1 MKKILLSTV
10 AFAGLTAG
18 AMAADLPMRA
28 APPPP
33 VAAAVPVFTWTGFYV
48 GVNVGWAFTDNED
61 GRDGGNR
68 LVTPRGGPDNEP
80 FDVVPAAG
88 GSFLTGRRD
97 SGSDNGIL
105 GGGQVGY
112 NMQFGMF
119 VAGIEADIQAIDL
132 EGGRDG
138 RRLTTTGVASAAPRF
153 DVGRPRHG
161 IIGAT
166 NNVFFGG
173 FNGANGEDVDLFGTV
188 RGRLGVAFDRTLVYA
203 TGGLAWRDTGDNDGR
218 NGTVGTPPAGFFS
231 TLSPGAAARGARNLA
246 RINRNNNDFDA
257 EDIGFTVGGGV
268 EYAFTNS
275 ISVKLEGLY
284 VDFSDGD
291 NGGRNNRIVGVTNTG
306 RKISL
311 RGAGGIDGVNE
322 FGLVRAGLNWRFGT
336 W

>member
-1 MKKILLSTV
+1 
-10 AFAGLTAG
+10 
-18 AMAADLPMRA
+18 MAADLPMRA

-61 GRDGGNR
+61 RDGRDG
-68 LVTPRGGPDNEP
+68 LVTPRGGTTPTGQNAP

-132 EGGRDG
+132 EGDRDG
-138 RRLTTTGVASAAPRF
+138 RRIVGGVGTAALRG

-161 IIGAT
+161 IFAPVAPGAG
-166 NNVFFGG
+166 NVFFPGFAGAGG
-173 FNGANGEDVDLFGTV
+173 DDIGLFGTV

-203 TGGLAWRDTGDNDGR
+203 TGGLAWRDSDNDNDGR
-218 NGTVGTPPAGFFS
+218 VTAVTAPTAAFFS
-231 TLSPGAAARGARNLA
+231 PDSPGAAARGARNLA
-246 RINRNNNDFDA
+246 RINNNRNGFDV

-306 RKISL
+306 RVIKV
-311 RGAGGIDGVNE
+311 RGADGVDGVNE
-322 FGLVRAGLNWRFGT
+322 FGLVRVGLNWRFPT
-336 W
+336 F

>member
-33 VAAAVPVFTWTGFYV
+33 VPMAVPVFTWSGLYV

-61 GRDGGNR
+61 RDGRDG
-68 LVTPRGGPDNEP
+68 LVTPRGGRNNEP

-88 GSFLTGRRD
+88 GSFLTGSRR
-97 SGSDNGIL
+97 SGSDDGIL

-132 EGGRDG
+132 EGGRSG
-138 RRLTTTGVASAAPRF
+138 GLTGGVRSAAERF
-153 DVGRPRHG
+153 DATRPRHG

-246 RINRNNNDFDA
+246 RINRDNDFDA
-257 EDIGFTVGGGV
+257 EDIGFTVGGGI

-306 RKISL
+306 RVIKV
-311 RGAGGIDGVNE
+311 RGADGVDGVNE
-322 FGLVRAGLNWRFGT
+322 FGLVRVGLNWRFPT
-336 W
+336 F